1 MKFKKTAVILKISNE
16 NFEEIVKKAVK
27 SIKEGKVLV
36 CPTDTVYGLLADAT
50 NKEAVSKL
58 FKVKKRQIKK
68 PIPIFIRNIKMAE
81 KLAVINQEQEIFLK
95 KVWPGKTTA
104 VLKRR
109 QGIKIFGMGK
119 KTIALRIPNYK
130 FLNAL
135 IEKINR
141 PLTGT
146 SANISRKPASTNIK
160 GVIRQFAE
168 AVASSHTEPSDSW
181 VRREKKTKFSATA
194 SAKASAF
201 ENQEYQ
207 PDLIIDDGNLKKAK
221 PSKVIDLT
229 GKKPKILRK

>member
-130 FLNAL
+130 FLNSL
-135 IEKINR
+135 I
-141 PLTGT
+141 
-146 SANISRKPASTNIK
+146 
-160 GVIRQFAE
+160 
-168 AVASSHTEPSDSW
+168 
-181 VRREKKTKFSATA
+181 
-194 SAKASAF
+194 
-201 ENQEYQ
+201 
-207 PDLIIDDGNLKKAK
+207 
-221 PSKVIDLT
+221 
-229 GKKPKILRK
+229 